1 VVSGSL
7 KGGVA
12 FFDWENA
19 FSSQMGVGIMGVGF
33 TYFDFT
39 ETFHYAIQI
48 QFSDASVFLRLA

>member
-19 FSSQMGVGIMGVGF
+19 FSSQIGVGIMEVAF
-33 TYFDFT
+33 THFYFT

>member
-12 FFDWENA
+12 FFDSENA

-33 TYFDFT
+33 NQFYFT
-39 ETFHYAIQI
+39 PTFHYAIQI
-48 QFSDASVFLRLA
+48 QFSDASFFLRLA